1 MDRLG
6 RFRRGNDPMGL
17 RERGMRF
24 ACGAAILVVSAAG
37 IGAGAGSGAAFAGGE
52 VDRYAL
58 PARGIVRPVDQ
69 ATISTDL
76 QARVSTVGV
85 KEGAHFKAGDVLVEF
100 DCRRHKAELA
110 AVVAQRREAE
120 LALDNNLVLNQHR
133 AIGKHDVEIARARV
147 DKASGEVDALKA
159 RVDDCRIVAP
169 FDGRVAELGIHV
181 FETPSPGKPFISI
194 INDGEL
200 EIELI
205 VPSEWLKWLR
215 KDAVFEFAID
225 ELKRAYPARVSNIGA
240 AVDPVSQTIKVKA
253 QFAKDADIS
262 GVLSGMSGAA
272 EFSPGKG

>member
-1 MDRLG
+1 MRLDRFQRKNDRVISSGGKASFG
-6 RFRRGNDPMGL
+6 RGL
-17 RERGMRF
+17 SGL
-24 ACGAAILVVSAAG
+24 AAAVAVVGAGVGAAMAESEA
-37 IGAGAGSGAAFAGGE
+37 
-52 VDRYAL
+52 DRYAL

-76 QARVSTVGV
+76 QARVSAVAV

-133 AIGKHDVEIARARV
+133 AIGKHEVEIAKVRV
-147 DKASGEVDALKA
+147 DKASGEADALKA

-169 FDGRVAELGIHV
+169 FDGRVAELGIHA

-194 INDGEL
+194 INDREL

-205 VPSEWLKWLR
+205 VPSDWLGWLR
-215 KDAVFEFAID
+215 KDAVFEFTID
-225 ELKRAYPARVSNIGA
+225 ELKRAIPARVSDVGA
-240 AVDPVSQTIKVKA
+240 AVDPVSQTIKIKA
-253 QFAKDADIS
+253 QFAAGADIS